1 MKNRSIQFTKTLLIP
16 LIACLAVFFSAAAA
30 QASEAP
36 FVGVVSG
43 YSPADL
49 GGPLP
54 GSGVAC
60 SACPLST
67 VDAQLYCETSQ
78 GPPPSSLT
86 PATELIRHLRMG
98 LVARWS
104 IYGLFAGHIE
114 PTDEEGVFN
123 NFEVA
128 VVSGGTCRFAN
139 ATGYFTL
146 GGQINFITSSF
157 EAPFKGRSPGR
168 SASEWVLRM
177 PGHPA
182 RPRCAGRQAWRTL
195 SPSPLRF

>member
-1 MKNRSIQFTKTLLIP
+1 MKNRNSQFRKILLIP

-30 QASEAP
+30 QADEAP

-43 YSPADL
+43 TFPADL
-49 GGPLP
+49 GAPLP
-54 GSGVAC
+54 GSGGCVFSVPVINGGRATLLRDFTGTATFIFNAC
-60 SACPLST
+60 DGT
-67 VDAQLYCETSQ
+67 YFGTYEWV
-78 GPPPSSLT
+78 SS
-86 PATELIRHLRMG
+86 RG
-98 LVARWS
+98 GS

-128 VVSGGTCRFAN
+128 VASGGTCRFAN

-157 EAPFKGRSPGR
+157 EAPFEGAIS
-168 SASEWVLRM
+168 
-177 PGHPA
+177 
-182 RPRCAGRQAWRTL
+182 RP
-195 SPSPLRF
+195 